1 MLPKFILI
9 DGSSLMHRAF
19 YALPILSSSKGEY
32 TNAIYGFAMMLC
44 KLIENTH
51 PTAMAV
57 AFDKSRITF
66 RSEVY
71 EGYKANRSATPPELK
86 EQFATVQEL
95 ITSLDIPVLEIDG
108 YEADDI
114 IGTLS
119 AKAEANGYETIIV
132 TGDRDAL
139 QLLSPTTHVMFTR
152 KGVTEIDWYDVAAFE
167 AKYELKPHQL
177 IDMKGLMGDSSDN
190 IPGVPGIGEKTALKL
205 LKEYGSVE
213 SVLDNIDLIKGKKI
227 KENLATYR
235 EDALMSKRLATIV
248 RDMPITFI
256 PDEFAFAPE
265 WDKVKPMLE
274 RFELRTIIGKFAP
287 LLQTEQQEV
296 KQVTVVRNGDIEQA
310 KMVVA
315 RIREEKQMAFA
326 IVANGKIPA
335 YEAVGIAVADGDN
348 VCWWDCGTDGFG
360 LMRTLLSDDSIEKI
374 TYDWK
379 RVYHAF
385 PETMDIEK
393 QNIFDV
399 MIAAYLADATSSN
412 YSIEELIGQY
422 LPEYHWDKTED
433 PEKIAIQTAG
443 CLKSLAKAI
452 GEKITSLEMES
463 LCHEIE
469 FPLIR
474 VLAQM
479 ERKGIFCDRTR
490 LAEMSVRIGDQ
501 IAQLT
506 EEIYALAGEAFNINS
521 PKQLA
526 VVLFEKLKLPVVK
539 KTKSGYSTNAEVLE
553 ELRKYHPVIEKIL
566 EYRML
571 TKLKSTY
578 LDAMDELISPVSGR
592 IHTTFNQEVTVTG
605 RLSSSDPNLQNIP
618 VRTELGRE
626 IRSLFIPGE
635 GYDYLMSADYSQI
648 ELRVLADISQ
658 DENFVQAFRKGEDIH
673 SRTAAEVFGVPM
685 DEVDSSLRRKAK
697 AVNFGIVYGIS
708 DFRLS
713 RDLNVTRKEAKQ
725 YIDSYFKK
733 CVGVKKF
740 IDEIVQEARDAGYV
754 TTLFGRRRELP
765 EINSK
770 NFMRRSFAERTAMN
784 TPIQGSAAD
793 IIKKAMIEVDS
804 ALRSGG
810 FKSRMLLQVHDELV
824 IEVVKEE
831 LEQVTVLV
839 KELMERAVQMSV
851 PLTVDVNYGENWM
864 DAK

>member
-66 RSEVY
+66 RSKVY
-71 EGYKANRSATPPELK
+71 DGYKANRSATPPELK

-95 ITSLDIPVLEIDG
+95 IGSLDIPVLEIDG

-119 AKAEANGYETIIV
+119 AKAEAQGYETIIV

-152 KGVTEIDWYDVAAFE
+152 KGVTEIDWYDEVAFE
-167 AKYELKPHQL
+167 AKYELSPKQL

-190 IPGVPGIGEKTALKL
+190 IPGVPGVGEKTALKL

-213 SVLDNIDLIKGKKI
+213 AVLDHVDSIKGKKL
-227 KENLATYR
+227 KENLVTYR

-248 RDMPITFI
+248 RDMPIEFV
-256 PDEFAFAPE
+256 PDEFVFAPE
-265 WDKVKPMLE
+265 WEKVKPMLE

-287 LLQTEQQEV
+287 LLQTEKEEA
-296 KQVTVVRNGDIEQA
+296 KQIVVTYNGDLQVAETLA
-310 KMVVA
+310 K
-315 RIREEKQMAFA
+315 RIHKEKEMAFVL
-326 IVANGKIPA
+326 VADGKVPS
-335 YEAVGIAVADGDN
+335 YEAVGIAVADGEN
-348 VCWWDCGTDGFG
+348 VCWWDCNADGFRM
-360 LMRTLLSDDSIEKI
+360 MRTLLADDSIKKI

-379 RVYHAF
+379 RVYHTF
-385 PETMDIEK
+385 SETMDTEK

-399 MIAAYLADATSSN
+399 MIAAYLVDATNGN
-412 YSIEELIGQY
+412 YSIEELVGQY
-422 LPEYHWDKTED
+422 LPEYRLEKAED
-433 PEKIAIQTAG
+433 AKKNAVQTVS
-443 CLKSLAKAI
+443 CLKLLAQAI
-452 GEKITSLEMES
+452 GERVASLEMGT

-479 ERKGIFCDRTR
+479 EQKGIFIDRAK
-490 LAEMSVRIGDQ
+490 LADMSSRIGEQ
-501 IAQLT
+501 IDHLT
-506 EEIYALAGEAFNINS
+506 NEIYALAGETFNVNS
-521 PKQLA
+521 PKQLG
-526 VVLFEKLKLPVVK
+526 VVLFEKLNLPVVK

-578 LDAMDELISPVSGR
+578 LDAMDGLISPVSGR

-685 DEVDSSLRRKAK
+685 EDVDSGLRRKAK

-708 DFRLS
+708 DFGLS

-725 YIDSYFKK
+725 YIDSYFAK

-740 IDEIVQEARDAGYV
+740 IDEIVQEAHDKGYV

-770 NFMRRSFAERTAMN
+770 NFMRRGFAERTAMN

-793 IIKKAMIEVDS
+793 IIKKAMIEVDG
-804 ALRSGG
+804 ALRKGG
-810 FKSRMLLQVHDELV
+810 YKSRMLLQVHDELV
-824 IEVVKEE
+824 VEVVKEE
-831 LEQVTVLV
+831 LTEVTALV
-839 KELMERAVQMSV
+839 KELMERAVQLSV
-851 PLTVDVNYGENWM
+851 PLTVDVNYGTNWM

>member
-1 MLPKFILI
+1 MLSKFILI

-32 TNAIYGFAMMLC
+32 TNAIYGFAMMLY
-44 KLIENTH
+44 KLIENTS

-66 RSEVY
+66 RTKVF
-71 EGYKANRSATPPELK
+71 EGYKAQRSATPPELK
-86 EQFATVQEL
+86 EQFCSVQEF
-95 ITSLDIPVLEIDG
+95 IRSLDIPVLEVED

-119 AKAEANGYETIIV
+119 AKAEAQGYETIIV

-152 KGVTEIDWYDVAAFE
+152 KGVTDIDWYDEAAFE

-190 IPGVPGIGEKTALKL
+190 IPGVPGVGEKTALKL
-205 LKEYGSVE
+205 LKEYGSLE
-213 SVLDNIDLIKGKKI
+213 AVLDNIDSIKGKKL
-227 KENLATYR
+227 KENLTAYR
-235 EDALMSKRLATIV
+235 EDAVMSKQLATIV
-248 RDMPITFI
+248 RDMPLDFTA
-256 PDEFAFAPE
+256 DAFAFAPE
-265 WDKVKPMLE
+265 WEKVKPMLE
-274 RFELRTIIGKFAP
+274 RFELRTLTGKFAD
-287 LLQTEQQEV
+287 LLHTEKQEE
-296 KQVTVVRNGDIEQA
+296 KNITIISNGDRMQA
-310 KMVVA
+310 EAVA
-315 RIREEKQMAFA
+315 AQIRQVGKMAFA
-326 IVANGKIPA
+326 VTVSGKIPA
-335 YEAVGIAVADGDN
+335 CQADGIAVDGGDT
-348 VCWWDCGTDGFG
+348 VYWWDADTEGFA
-360 LMRTLLSDDSIEKI
+360 LMRTLLSDDAIEKI
-374 TYDWK
+374 THDWK
-379 RVYHAF
+379 YVYHAF
-385 PETMDIEK
+385 PETMDVAK

-399 MIAAYLADATSSN
+399 MIGAYLADATSSS
-412 YSIEELIGQY
+412 YPMEELVSRY
-422 LPEYHWDKTED
+422 LPECGWHRTEQSVD
-433 PEKIAIQTAG
+433 AAVQTAS
-443 CLKSLAKAI
+443 CLIPLAEAI
-452 GEKITSLEMES
+452 EERITELGMGS

-469 FPLIR
+469 FPLVR

-479 ERKGIFCDRTR
+479 EQNGILCDRTK
-490 LAEMSVRIGDQ
+490 LAEMSVRIGEQ
-501 IAQLT
+501 IAVLENDICT
-506 EEIYALAGEAFNINS
+506 LAGESFNVNS

-526 VVLFEKLKLPVVK
+526 VILFEKLNLPAAK

-553 ELRKYHPVIEKIL
+553 GLRPHHPIIDKIL

-571 TKLKSTY
+571 MKLKSTY
-578 LDAMDELISPVSGR
+578 LDAMDGLVSPVSGR

-658 DENFVQAFRKGEDIH
+658 DENFVQAFCKGEDIH
-673 SRTAAEVFGVPM
+673 SRTAAEVFGVPI
-685 DEVDSSLRRKAK
+685 DEIDSDLRRKAK

-708 DFRLS
+708 DFGLS

-740 IDEIVQEARDAGYV
+740 IDDIVARAHEEGYV
-754 TTLFGRRRELP
+754 TTRFGRRRDLP
-765 EINSK
+765 EINSS
-770 NFMRRSFAERTAMN
+770 NFMRRGFAERTAMN
-784 TPIQGSAAD
+784 TPIQGTAAD
-793 IIKKAMIEVDS
+793 IIKKAMIEVES
-804 ALRSGG
+804 ALRQGG
-810 FKSRMLLQVHDELV
+810 FKSRVLLQVHDELV
-824 IEVVKEE
+824 LEVVKEE
-831 LEQVTVLV
+831 LEKVTELV
-839 KELMERAVQMSV
+839 KTLMERAVELTV
-851 PLTVDVNYGENWM
+851 PLTVDVNYGDNWA

>member
-1 MLPKFILI
+1 
-9 DGSSLMHRAF
+9 
-19 YALPILSSSKGEY
+19 
-32 TNAIYGFAMMLC
+32 
-44 KLIENTH
+44 
-51 PTAMAV
+51 
-57 AFDKSRITF
+57 
-66 RSEVY
+66 
-71 EGYKANRSATPPELK
+71 
-86 EQFATVQEL
+86 
-95 ITSLDIPVLEIDG
+95 
-108 YEADDI
+108 
-114 IGTLS
+114 
-119 AKAEANGYETIIV
+119 
-132 TGDRDAL
+132 
-139 QLLSPTTHVMFTR
+139 
-152 KGVTEIDWYDVAAFE
+152 
-167 AKYELKPHQL
+167 
-177 IDMKGLMGDSSDN
+177 
-190 IPGVPGIGEKTALKL
+190 
-205 LKEYGSVE
+205 
-213 SVLDNIDLIKGKKI
+213 
-227 KENLATYR
+227 
-235 EDALMSKRLATIV
+235 
-248 RDMPITFI
+248 
-256 PDEFAFAPE
+256 
-265 WDKVKPMLE
+265 
-274 RFELRTIIGKFAP
+274 
-287 LLQTEQQEV
+287 
-296 KQVTVVRNGDIEQA
+296 
-310 KMVVA
+310 
-315 RIREEKQMAFA
+315 
-326 IVANGKIPA
+326 
-335 YEAVGIAVADGDN
+335 
-348 VCWWDCGTDGFG
+348 
-360 LMRTLLSDDSIEKI
+360 
-374 TYDWK
+374 
-379 RVYHAF
+379 
-385 PETMDIEK
+385 MDIEK

>member
-95 ITSLDIPVLEIDG
+95 IGSLDIPVLEIDG

-152 KGVTEIDWYDVAAFE
+152 KGVTEIDWYDEAVFE
-167 AKYELKPHQL
+167 AKYELRPKQL

-213 SVLDNIDLIKGKKI
+213 SVLDHVDSIKGKKL
-227 KENLATYR
+227 KENLVTYR
-235 EDALMSKRLATIV
+235 DDALMSKRLATIV
-248 RDMPITFI
+248 RDMPIEFV
-256 PDEFAFAPE
+256 PDEFVFAPE
-265 WDKVKPMLE
+265 WEKVKPMLE

-287 LLQTEQQEV
+287 LLKMETEGT
-296 KQVTVVRNGDIEQA
+296 KQIAVIYNGDAEEA
-310 KMVVA
+310 KA
-315 RIREEKQMAFA
+315 LAKRIREEKQMAFA
-326 IVANGKIPA
+326 LVTEGKMPS
-335 YEAVGIAVADGDN
+335 YEAVGIAVADGEK
-348 VCWWDCGTDGFG
+348 VCWWDRSAEGFQT
-360 LMRTLLSDDSIEKI
+360 MRALLSDDSIEKI

-379 RVYHAF
+379 RVYHTF
-385 PETMDIEK
+385 TETIDIEK

-399 MIAAYLADATSSN
+399 MIAAYLADATSNN
-412 YSIEELIGQY
+412 YAIEELVGQY
-422 LPEYHWDKTED
+422 LPEYCFEKTED
-433 PEKIAIQTAG
+433 AKQVAVQTAG
-443 CLKSLAKAI
+443 CLNALARAI
-452 GEKITSLEMES
+452 GERIASLEMEP

-474 VLAQM
+474 VLAKM
-479 ERKGIFCDRTR
+479 EQKGIFIDRAK

-501 IAQLT
+501 IARLT
-506 EEIYALAGEAFNINS
+506 DEIHALAGEEFNVNS
-521 PKQLA
+521 PKQLG
-526 VVLFEKLKLPVVK
+526 VVLFEKLHLPVVK

-578 LDAMDELISPVSGR
+578 LDAMDGLISPVSGR
-592 IHTTFNQEVTVTG
+592 VHTTFNQEVTVTG

-626 IRSLFIPGE
+626 IRSLFIPGN

-658 DENFVQAFRKGEDIH
+658 DDNFVQAFRKGEDIH

-685 DEVDSSLRRKAK
+685 EEVDGGLRRKAK

-708 DFRLS
+708 DFGLS

-725 YIDSYFKK
+725 YIDSYFAK

-740 IDEIVQEARDAGYV
+740 IDEIVQEAREAGYV

-770 NFMRRSFAERTAMN
+770 NFMRRGFAERTAMN

-804 ALRSGG
+804 ALRKGG

-824 IEVVKEE
+824 VEVVKEE
-831 LEQVTVLV
+831 LEEVTALV
-839 KELMERAVQMSV
+839 KDLMERAVQLSV